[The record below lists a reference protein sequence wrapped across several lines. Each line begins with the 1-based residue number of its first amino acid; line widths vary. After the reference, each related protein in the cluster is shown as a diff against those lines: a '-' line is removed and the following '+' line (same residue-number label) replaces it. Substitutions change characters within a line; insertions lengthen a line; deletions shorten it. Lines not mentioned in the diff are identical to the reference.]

1 MSDLLPQR
9 RPLTSVVVD
18 DISLDS
24 EGRVAVTN
32 PRLTMRLKTVSAA
45 KQFQRSRAA
54 NGNCFGCNAVDK
66 CGTIFVNETRICPM
80 TPSQCPGK
88 KE

>member
-1 MSDLLPQR
+1 MSDLLPQQ
-9 RPLTSVVVD
+9 RPATGVVVD
-18 DISLDS
+18 DISLDD
-24 EGRVAVTN
+24 EGCVAVTN
-32 PRLTMRLKTVSAA
+32 PRLTMRLKTVVASKRA
-45 KQFQRSRAA
+45 QQSRAA

-66 CGTIFVNETRICPM
+66 CGTIYVNETRICPM